1 MRANEFQILA
11 VAGWAV
17 LAIVAAMTVWF
28 RGDELGVRVY
38 GTLLLVSLSAL
49 ITVIAMAPSRRRVRR

>member
-28 RGDELGVRVY
+28 HGDELGVRIY
-38 GTLLLVSLSAL
+38 GSLLLVSLSAL
-49 ITVIAMAPSRRRVRR
+49 TTVIAMAPERRRVR